1 MAGNI
6 RRLGIVIALGL
17 VLLLGMA
24 VLAAS
29 YSESGVTCEIGAEGL
44 PLTLADFSAVP
55 QAVIDDATGLA
66 TELFGDSPE
75 KCDDFVNQ
83 LLAIYLEAED
93 KDFIIVFNPGG
104 WGWNL
109 VEDSPGWW
117 SIFDGIESELE
128 SLSYT
133 SLKLNY
139 LRAADSFLGRL
150 DEVGGMIT
158 GYQLKA
164 KDLAFRAEFL
174 TTHIPD
180 LKVIMA
186 GESTGAVITDG
197 AMEILEDNPRV
208 YSIQTGPPF
217 WHQTVMLE
225 RTLVMTGNG
234 ITTDSFSQGDYLDI
248 IWGYFKKW
256 FDLSEPEDD
265 FGTTP
270 HYIAAPGHD
279 YWWQYPEVCSQIT
292 DFLTQ
297 NFAIK

>member
-1 MAGNI
+1 MASKI

-17 VLLLGMA
+17 VLLLGMV

-29 YSESGVTCEIGAEGL
+29 YSESGVTCEIGAEGV
-44 PLTLADFSAVP
+44 PLSLADFSAVP
-55 QAVIDDATGLA
+55 QSVIDDATGLA
-66 TELFGDSPE
+66 TELFGDSQE

-83 LLAIYLEAED
+83 LLALYSEAED
-93 KDFIIVFNPGG
+93 KDFVIVFNPGG

-109 VEDSPGWW
+109 VEASPGWW
-117 SIFDGIESELE
+117 SIFNGIESELE

-139 LRAADSFLGRL
+139 LRAADSFQGRL
-150 DEVGGMIT
+150 DEVGEMIT
-158 GYQLKA
+158 GYQSKA
-164 KDLAFRAEFL
+164 KDLACRAEFL

-180 LKVIMA
+180 LKIILA
-186 GESTGAVITDG
+186 GESTGAVIIDG
-197 AMEILEDNPRV
+197 AMSILADNPQV

-217 WHQTVMLE
+217 WYQTIMLD
-225 RTLVMTGNG
+225 RTLVLTDNG
-234 ITTDSFSQGDYLDI
+234 IIPDSFSQGDFPGI
-248 IWGYFKKW
+248 IWGYLKNW
-256 FDLSEPEDD
+256 FNLSEPEDA

-292 DFLTQ
+292 DFLRQ